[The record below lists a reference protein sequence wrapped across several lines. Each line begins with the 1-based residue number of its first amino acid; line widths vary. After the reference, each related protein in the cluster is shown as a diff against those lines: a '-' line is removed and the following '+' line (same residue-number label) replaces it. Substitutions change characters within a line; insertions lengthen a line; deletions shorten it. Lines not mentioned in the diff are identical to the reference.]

1 MAETTAYSTTAKRY
15 AGAVFEIAR
24 DTGTGDA
31 WREDLASIVE
41 LVEHPQAGPFLTS
54 ARVSDADKRRMVEG
68 ALQDISPVAMNLALL
83 LLQRSR
89 LHLAPLI
96 AVEYNR
102 MLDASRGIEHAIITT
117 AVPLNEAGE
126 RAVAERLRDLTGA
139 REMLVETRV
148 DPSLIGGMVARIGDR
163 LIDGSTRTKLVQ
175 LKRRLA
181 EGSS

>member
-1 MAETTAYSTTAKRY
+1 MAETAAYSTTAKRY
-15 AGAVFEIAR
+15 AEAVFEIAL

-31 WREDLASIVE
+31 WREDLASIAE
-41 LVEHPQAGPFLTS
+41 LAEHPQAEPFLAS
-54 ARVSDADKRRMVEG
+54 ARVSDADKRRLIEG
-68 ALQDISPVAMNLALL
+68 ALEISPMAMNLALL
-83 LLQRSR
+83 LLQRGR

-96 AVEYNR
+96 AAEYNR
-102 MLDASRGIEHAIITT
+102 MLDASRGIEHAIVTT

-163 LIDGSTRTKLVQ
+163 LLDGSTRTKLVQ
-175 LKRRLA
+175 LKRTLA